1 MNAFLANHGLPDVD
15 AAFALQLIA
24 CVAAALTVVWLAI
37 GVWQKIFP
45 KPTPPYHAL
54 ATKAELEELRVE
66 VNVKLEEM
74 KARAN
79 ERGERNA
86 EKLTEILVS
95 LGEIRTAMLAQHEFA
110 KNSFENI
117 HEKIKREAKCAHH
130 RIDGLEEELKR

>member
-24 CVAAALTVVWLAI
+24 CVAAALTVVWLAVS
-37 GVWQKIFP
+37 VWQRVFP

-54 ATKAELEELRVE
+54 ATKAELEELRAE
-66 VNVKLEEM
+66 VAAKLEDM
-74 KARAN
+74 KARAS

-95 LGEIRTAMLAQHEFA
+95 LGEIRTAMIAQHEFA
-110 KNSFENI
+110 KNGFENI
-117 HEKIKREAKCAHH
+117 HEKIKNASKCAHH
-130 RIDGLEEELKR
+130 RIDGLERELKR